1 MNQGRFKPRLSI
13 VAATRND
20 NHGGDMNKR
29 MQLFIDGLF
38 EQCEKYKFPVEIIL
52 VDWNPPE
59 GAAPLSQAISW
70 DKQGRHSI
78 VRIIE
83 VPNEIHRNYTHAE
96 KFPLFQMIG
105 KNVGIRRATADF
117 ILATNVDIIFSDE
130 IIEYLAGTDLEQN
143 KLYRANRVDIDNQV
157 PVQADNDEKLRYCK
171 DNIIRVP
178 TKYYIESLLTNKK
191 YYLYEPDVIDICER
205 HNFDCLLYTNA
216 CGDFQLLSK
225 ENWRDLHGY
234 PEFDMFSIHLDSV
247 FEYMAFHSGI
257 KEETVGDIYHMEH
270 DSGCKPD
277 DKINIADRMKRKGYF
292 CLTYE
297 QFLVFLIQMVRRE
310 ISPVFNTDKWGLSGI
325 SLNET
330 IIAGKNATPAKNE
343 NAPLSLNFNPIDIC
357 DTAYLIKYLKK
368 FLRDTSYKKE
378 KTFGYFVRDR
388 MLGPLLMFNN
398 LELPKDFYERLSDGR
413 LDFIA
418 FGAGSR
424 YRKSFLPVI
433 RHFKLSPSYIVD
445 NDPGKWGTD
454 INGVP
459 VKSVDSLKSSNKNDV
474 YIFITSMFYQEVREQ
489 LILMGFDVHINFTQW
504 NDGLFMTYLVEYS
517 KRKGTVIENERFFKH

>member
-1 MNQGRFKPRLSI
+1 MNQERFKPKLSI
-13 VAATRND
+13 VSATRND

-83 VPNEIHRNYTHAE
+83 VPNEIHRKYNHAE
-96 KFPLFQMIG
+96 KLPLFQMLG
-105 KNVGIRRATADF
+105 KNVGIRRASADF

-143 KLYRANRVDIDNQV
+143 KIYRANRIDIDNQV
-157 PVQADNDEKLRYCK
+157 SVEADNDQKLRYCK
-171 DNIIRVP
+171 DNIIRIP
-178 TKYYIESLLTNKK
+178 TKYYNESLLTNKK
-191 YYLYEPDVIDICER
+191 YYLYEPEVIDICER

-225 ENWRDLHGY
+225 ENWHDLHGY
-234 PEFDMFSIHLDSV
+234 PEFNMYSMHLDSV
-247 FEYMAFHSGI
+247 LAFMAYHSSI
-257 KEETVGDIYHMEH
+257 KEETIGDIYHMEH
-270 DSGCKPD
+270 DSGWKPD
-277 DKINIADRMKRKGYF
+277 DKTDIVDRMKMKGIS

-297 QFLVFLIQMVRRE
+297 QLLVFLIQMGRNQ

-330 IIAGKNATPAKNE
+330 IIEGKNVTPAKNE
-343 NAPLSLNFNPIDIC
+343 NAPLSLNFNPNDIC
-357 DTAYLIKYLKK
+357 DTAYWLKYLNK
-368 FLRDTSYKKE
+368 FLWNRSYKKE
-378 KTFGYFVRDR
+378 KTFGSYVRDR
-388 MLGPLLMFNN
+388 ILSPLIMFNN
-398 LELPKDFYERLSDGR
+398 LELPKDFYERLSDGSIGI
-413 LDFIA
+413 IA
-418 FGAGSR
+418 FGAGSC
-424 YRKSFLPVI
+424 YRKYFLPVV
-433 RHFKLSPSYIVD
+433 RHYKLSPRYIVD
-445 NDPGKWGTD
+445 NDPDKCGTE

-459 VKSVDSLKSSNKNDV
+459 VKSVDSLLFENKNDF
-474 YIFITSMFYQEVREQ
+474 YIFVTSMFYQEVREQ
-489 LILMGFDVHINFTQW
+489 LIDMGFGAHINFTQW
-504 NDGLFMTYLVEYS
+504 NDGLFITYLLEYS
-517 KRKGTVIENERFFKH
+517 KRREPPKGGA